1 MENIEL
7 PRLIY
12 LGVLILVLGGWV
24 FARYRG
30 RMAQAMQLA
39 ILWLLLFAGAIL
51 LYGFKDD
58 LQRQVFPSQA
68 AVVSG
73 DKIVLRR
80 AADRHF
86 YATLKINGQDIV
98 FLVDTGATDI
108 VLTQKDARA
117 VGMDVAA
124 LRYLGTAHTANGTVR
139 TARIKLKLV
148 EFGDQIDKNVAAWVN
163 DGEMNTSLLGM
174 AYLSR
179 YSSIEIAGDQM
190 FLKR

>member
-12 LGVLILVLGGWV
+12 LGVLILVLGGWI

-30 RMAQAMQLA
+30 RMAQAMQQA
-39 ILWLLLFAGAIL
+39 ILWLFLFAGAIL

-80 AADRHF
+80 AVDRHF
-86 YATLKINGQDIV
+86 YASLKINGQDIV

-108 VLTQKDARA
+108 VLTQKDANS
-117 VGMDVAA
+117 VGIDVAA

-148 EFGDQIDKNVAAWVN
+148 EFADQTDKNVAAWVN
-163 DGEMNTSLLGM
+163 DGDMNTSLLGM

>member
-12 LGVLILVLGGWV
+12 LGVLILVLGGWI

-30 RMAQAMQLA
+30 RMAQA
-39 ILWLLLFAGAIL
+39 ILWLFLFAGAIL

-80 AADRHF
+80 AVDRHF
-86 YATLKINGQDIV
+86 YASLKINGQDIV

-108 VLTQKDARA
+108 VLTQKDANS
-117 VGMDVAA
+117 VGIDVAA

-148 EFGDQIDKNVAAWVN
+148 EFADQTDKNVAAWVN
-163 DGEMNTSLLGM
+163 DGDMNTSLLGM

>member
-12 LGVLILVLGGWV
+12 MGILVLILCGWV

-30 RMAQAMQLA
+30 RLAQAMQQA
-39 ILWLLLFAGAIL
+39 ILWLFLFAGAIL

-58 LQRQVFPSQA
+58 LQRQIFPSQA
-68 AVVSG
+68 AIVSG
-73 DKIVLRR
+73 DKIALRR

-108 VLTQKDARA
+108 VLTQNDAQ
-117 VGMDVAA
+117 VIGIDVAT
-124 LRYLGTAHTANGTVR
+124 LRYLGTAQTANGTVR

-148 EFGDQIDKNVAAWVN
+148 EFSNQIDQNIAAWVN
-163 DGEMNTSLLGM
+163 DGEMNMSLLGM
-174 AYLSR
+174 TYLSR